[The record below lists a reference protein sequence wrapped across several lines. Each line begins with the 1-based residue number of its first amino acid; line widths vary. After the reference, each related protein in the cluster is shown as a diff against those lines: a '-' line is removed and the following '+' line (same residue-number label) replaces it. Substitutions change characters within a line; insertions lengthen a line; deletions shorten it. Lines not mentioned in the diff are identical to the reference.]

1 MKGFIRQ
8 RLLEAIKSRH
18 WKMDSYPVRVSDVV
32 DQIGEDGKKEVDEK
46 IKFIESLEFGDNGD
60 KIGIWVYK
68 SPAEIKHQPFKRRDK
83 GSLLLV
89 IMNDNTMTTLYWKHK
104 REGEYD
110 FDISIEDLLR
120 MSKTKFY
127 DAKTKP
133 ITIKS
138 IKAWLNSN
146 KPEPHKRERFK
157 KIKLTNGVI
166 VKYYADFNKFET
178 LEGEPIKVDDIFDSL
193 PGELQDKV
201 MELLEN
207 RK

>member
-1 MKGFIRQ
+1 MKDFIRE
-8 RLLEAIKSRH
+8 RLIEAIKSRH
-18 WKMDSYPVRVSDVV
+18 WKTDSYPVRVADVA
-32 DQIGEDGKKEVDEK
+32 DQIGEDGKKEVDQK

-60 KIGIWVYK
+60 KIGIWLYK
-68 SPAEIKHQPFKRRDK
+68 SPVEIKHQPFKRRDK
-83 GSLLLV
+83 GSLLLA

-110 FDISIEDLLR
+110 FDISVEDLLR

-138 IKAWLNSN
+138 IKTWLNSN
-146 KPEPHKRERFK
+146 KPEPPKRESFK

-166 VKYYADFNKFET
+166 VKYYADSNKFET

-207 RK
+207 IK